1 MCYLN
6 DYIDP
11 KFVNAKLTDL
21 VNNIRTKL
29 RELEYSLSLVVE
41 YIKFIINNDV
51 FINNAVVYKRLSKD
65 RFVDNCVTRLYRV
78 YDNLKFKYLT
88 YVDLYYVILL
98 ELYDIL
104 QPASDRLIKIYQII
118 YNKYYKVNY
127 SFTSF
132 KRVFYIL
139 YSKMK

>member
-118 YNKYYKVNY
+118 YNKYHKVNY

-132 KRVFYIL
+132 KRVFCIL

>member
-21 VNNIRTKL
+21 VNYIRTKL